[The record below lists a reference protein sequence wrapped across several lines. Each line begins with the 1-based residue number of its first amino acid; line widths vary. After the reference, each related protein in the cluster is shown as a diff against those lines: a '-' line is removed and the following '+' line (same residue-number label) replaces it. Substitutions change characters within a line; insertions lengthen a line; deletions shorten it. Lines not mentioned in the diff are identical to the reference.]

1 MTEVAK
7 TQKEEHL
14 SGVVPSELAARQAL
28 RQQARH
34 LLRRPSDAGAHM
46 ARLHAALE
54 LAGAE
59 PVQGALADLFSCFG
73 AHDEAL
79 KRTALQL
86 ARARL
91 SAHATRWFE
100 AQAALPPINPLATRW
115 SVLAHPCAD
124 ISTRARRCSVEDSR
138 LLAEQ
143 AVLAFERADPTAQN
157 EFLHHCVTCHD
168 NLAFMLAR
176 RALLKTGISLADD
189 WAAVSLQL
197 EQPREFT

>member
-1 MTEVAK
+1 MSAVVS
-7 TQKEEHL
+7 TQL
-14 SGVVPSELAARQAL
+14 VARQVV
-28 RQQARH
+28 RQQGRL
-34 LLRRPSDAGAHM
+34 LLRHPGDANAHM

-54 LAGAE
+54 LPGAE
-59 PVQGALADLFSCFG
+59 PAQGALADLFSCFG
-73 AHDEAL
+73 AQYEVL

-86 ARARL
+86 ARPRL
-91 SAHATRWFE
+91 SVHAARWFDAQA
-100 AQAALPPINPLATRW
+100 AQAALPAITPLATRW

-124 ISTRARRCSVEDSR
+124 ISTRARRCSVDDSR

-143 AVLAFERADPTAQN
+143 AVLAFERGDPSAQN

-176 RALLKTGISLADD
+176 RALLKTGISLPDD

-197 EQPREFT
+197 EQPRELI

>member
-1 MTEVAK
+1 MIDDACLTGAAPRPL
-7 TQKEEHL
+7 TAR
-14 SGVVPSELAARQAL
+14 LAVRQHARC
-28 RQQARH
+28 
-34 LLRRPSDAGAHM
+34 LLRDPTDVGAHM
-46 ARLHAALE
+46 ARLCASLE

-73 AHDEAL
+73 AGDEQL

-86 ARARL
+86 ASGRL
-91 SAHATRWFE
+91 SAHADRWFE
-100 AQAALPPINPLATRW
+100 AQAAQDALPAINPLATRW

-124 ISTRARRCSVEDSR
+124 ISTRARRCSVDDSR
-138 LLAEQ
+138 MLAEQ
-143 AVLAFERADPTAQN
+143 AFLAFEAADQPAQN

-176 RALLKTGISLADD
+176 RALLKSGATLPDD

-197 EQPREFT
+197 EQTREFT

>member
-1 MTEVAK
+1 MSA
-7 TQKEEHL
+7 
-14 SGVVPSELAARQAL
+14 VVSSQLVARQVV
-28 RQQARH
+28 RQQGRH
-34 LLRRPSDAGAHM
+34 LLRHPGDSNAHM

-54 LAGAE
+54 LPGGE
-59 PVQGALADLFSCFG
+59 PAQGALADLFSCFG
-73 AHDEAL
+73 AQDEAL

-86 ARARL
+86 ARPRL
-91 SAHATRWFE
+91 SAHAARWFDAQA
-100 AQAALPPINPLATRW
+100 AQAALPAITPLATRW

-124 ISTRARRCSVEDSR
+124 ISTRARRCSVDDSR

-143 AVLAFERADPTAQN
+143 AVLAFERGDPSAQN

-176 RALLKTGISLADD
+176 RALLKTGISLPGD

-197 EQPREFT
+197 EQPREFI

>member
-1 MTEVAK
+1 MTGAVFS
-7 TQKEEHL
+7 Q
-14 SGVVPSELAARQAL
+14 LAARQAV
-28 RQQARH
+28 RQQARL
-34 LLRRPSDAGAHM
+34 LLRNPTDVGSHM
-46 ARLHAALE
+46 ARLRAALE
-54 LAGAE
+54 LGGAE

-73 AHDEAL
+73 VRHEQL

-86 ARARL
+86 ARGRL
-91 SAHATRWFE
+91 SAHAARWFE
-100 AQAALPPINPLATRW
+100 AQAAQAALPAINPLATRW

-124 ISTRARRCSVEDSR
+124 ISTRARRCSVDDSR

-143 AVLAFERADPTAQN
+143 AVLSFAGGNQPAQD

-176 RALLKTGISLADD
+176 RTLLKSDAALPDD

-197 EQPREFT
+197 EKIREFT

>member
-1 MTEVAK
+1 MSA
-7 TQKEEHL
+7 
-14 SGVVPSELAARQAL
+14 VVSSQLVARQVV
-28 RQQARH
+28 RQQGRH
-34 LLRRPSDAGAHM
+34 LLRHPGDANAHM

-54 LAGAE
+54 LPGGE
-59 PVQGALADLFSCFG
+59 PAQGALADLFSCFG
-73 AHDEAL
+73 AQDEAL

-86 ARARL
+86 ARPRL
-91 SAHATRWFE
+91 SAHAARWFDAQA
-100 AQAALPPINPLATRW
+100 AQAALPAITPLATRW

-124 ISTRARRCSVEDSR
+124 ISTRARRCSVDDSR

-143 AVLAFERADPTAQN
+143 AVLVFERGDPSAQN

-176 RALLKTGISLADD
+176 RALLKTGISLPDD

-197 EQPREFT
+197 EQPRELI